1 MEADA
6 RGIFITHFGYDLFS
20 PDAKTTL
27 SIVAR
32 RKPGTLHV
40 DLSTRDETG
49 AEQWTDFYEGNV
61 HCWALI
67 NTAAFMAEDNFVPP
81 PAPPVCPACPP
92 PVPAAA
98 PAPPPPASQP
108 PRASAPAP
116 RTSVPRT
123 VPRSAPSWW
132 EVLRFQVIGGVSG
145 AYGIPPGGSIGP
157 VLMFGA
163 RLPLLS
169 FGVGMNGRFSLSEE
183 LDGAISVPTSAFTGN
198 AFACLHRKWFFGCA
212 LAEVGHLVIAEAGTV
227 VGGERRFN
235 ATKADPN
242 FAALGLGLGGEFP
255 ITYRFAVRGYL
266 NVTFPTSSRIVAADA
281 SDDEKQSVWTSPAV
295 FPTVGIAGVVT
306 F

>member
-32 RKPGTLHV
+32 RKPGTLRV
-40 DLSTRDETG
+40 DLSTRDENG
-49 AEQWTDFYEGNV
+49 AEQWTDSYEGNV

-98 PAPPPPASQP
+98 PAPSPPASPP
-108 PRASAPAP
+108 PRAPAP
-116 RTSVPRT
+116 VQRKPASREVPS
-123 VPRSAPSWW
+123 SAPSWW
-132 EVLRFQVIGGVSG
+132 EVLRFQVIGGVAG

-169 FGVGMNGRFSLSEE
+169 FGIGLNGRFALSPE
-183 LDGAISVPTSAFTGN
+183 LDGILSVPVSAFTGN
-198 AFACLHRKWFFGCA
+198 AFGCLHREWFFACGVV
-212 LAEVGHLVIAEAGTV
+212 EVGHLVLADLGTE
-227 VGGERRFN
+227 VGADNRLN
-235 ATKADPN
+235 ATNADPN

-255 ITYRFAVRGYL
+255 VTLRFAMRGYL
-266 NVTFPTSSRIVAADA
+266 NVTFPTSSRIEVTTT
-281 SDDEKQSVWTSPAV
+281 SDDKTQLVWTSPSV
-295 FPTVGIAGVVT
+295 LPTVGIAGVVT